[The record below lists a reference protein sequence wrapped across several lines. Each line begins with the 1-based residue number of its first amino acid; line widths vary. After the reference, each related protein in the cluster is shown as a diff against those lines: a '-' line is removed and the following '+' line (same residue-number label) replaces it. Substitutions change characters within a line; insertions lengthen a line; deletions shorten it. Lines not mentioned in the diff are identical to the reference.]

1 MALATGSAVGPVAG
15 AGTLIAPGK
24 MVLPRFGA
32 STTTVPASRCGLGR
46 NDLEADLIRN
56 GRSALLPLSDGFR
69 VDPVALRQRPQ
80 ARVTMLYRSTDCLCR
95 RGAPMKNLAH
105 SASFESFDKD
115 APSKPGTKHL
125 VKDLCGIESSSRGAP
140 QARRGDPAPPPR
152 PSSLDRF
159 AYARDDDHGSWRAD
173 ADHPEGQ
180 KLALLFAHRHVLADL
195 EGVVT
200 EAKAFLLRFVL
211 TSPLP
216 LEGPGRAATAAGVI
230 DEEAAQRGL
239 IAPEAMG
246 ETFAPMLLPGFEID
260 VAIGGQRRDEI
271 IAVPDRAFREF
282 LRARYVQR
290 HLSQRGVSG
299 RGH

>member
-56 GRSALLPLSDGFR
+56 GRPSACQLCDGFR

-80 ARVTMLYRSTDCLCR
+80 ARLTMLYRSTDCLCR

-125 VKDLCGIESSSRGAP
+125 GE
-140 QARRGDPAPPPR
+140 
-152 PSSLDRF
+152 
-159 AYARDDDHGSWRAD
+159 WRALTELAR
-173 ADHPEGQ
+173 AD
-180 KLALLFAHRHVLADL
+180 
-195 EGVVT
+195 
-200 EAKAFLLRFVL
+200 
-211 TSPLP
+211 
-216 LEGPGRAATAAGVI
+216 
-230 DEEAAQRGL
+230 GL
-239 IAPEAMG
+239 YSLGIP
-246 ETFAPMLLPGFEID
+246 
-260 VAIGGQRRDEI
+260 
-271 IAVPDRAFREF
+271 
-282 LRARYVQR
+282 
-290 HLSQRGVSG
+290 S
-299 RGH
+299 